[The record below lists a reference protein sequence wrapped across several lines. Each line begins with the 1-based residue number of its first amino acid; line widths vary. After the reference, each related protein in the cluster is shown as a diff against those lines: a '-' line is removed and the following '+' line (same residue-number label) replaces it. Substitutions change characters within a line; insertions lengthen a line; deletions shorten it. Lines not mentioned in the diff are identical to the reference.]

1 MRTMIIALTL
11 TLSPLATGPA
21 AASEK
26 QDVWAVVRQFEAG
39 FNEGGDMKMALAT
52 CAAETVIIDAIPPY
66 EWHGSGACAKW
77 LRDYDAYTKANDI
90 THTVATLRK
99 PRHIDI
105 TAGRAYVIAPA
116 TLEYKMKGK
125 RMKESGA
132 TFTAALERVP
142 SGWRITGWSYSEG
155 R

>member
-1 MRTMIIALTL
+1 MRTLIIALTL
-11 TLSPLATGPA
+11 TVSPLAAGPA
-21 AASEK
+21 AASAT
-26 QDVWAVVRQFEAG
+26 QDVWAVVHQFEAG
-39 FNEGGDMKMALAT
+39 FNEGGGMRTALAA

-66 EWHGSGACAKW
+66 EWHGSGACARW
-77 LRDYDAYTKANDI
+77 LSDYDAYIEANHI

-105 TAGRAYVIAPA
+105 TADRAYLIAPA
-116 TLEYKMKGK
+116 TLQYDMKGK

-132 TFTAALERVP
+132 TFTAALARGP

>member
-1 MRTMIIALTL
+1 MRTMIIALAL
-11 TLSPLATGPA
+11 ILSPLAAWPA

-26 QDVWAVVRQFEAG
+26 QDVWAVVHRFEVG
-39 FNEGGDMKMALAT
+39 FNEGGDMRMALAT

-77 LRDYDAYTKANDI
+77 LSDYGAYIKTNDI
-90 THTVATLRK
+90 THTVAILRK

-105 TAGRAYVIAPA
+105 TADRAYVIAPA

-125 RMKESGA
+125 RVMESGA
-132 TFTAALERVP
+132 IFTAALERGP
-142 SGWRITGWSYSEG
+142 SGWRITGWTYSEG